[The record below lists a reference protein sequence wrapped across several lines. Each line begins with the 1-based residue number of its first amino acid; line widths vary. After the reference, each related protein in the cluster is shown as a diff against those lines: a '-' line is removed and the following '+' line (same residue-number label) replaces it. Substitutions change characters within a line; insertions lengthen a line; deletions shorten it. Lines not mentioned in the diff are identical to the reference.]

1 MSILLFF
8 AFWAVATVWVVGF
21 CTEKLVYL
29 PKDWATITASAL
41 LALFPALGLFVI
53 VELF

>member
-8 AFWAVATVWVVGF
+8 VFWVVATVWVVGF
-21 CTEKLVYL
+21 CTEKLVHL

-41 LALFPALGLFVI
+41 LALFPALMIFVI
-53 VELF
+53 AELI